1 MQTASLIQSVIA
13 LGFVLALILAIA
25 WLVRRYGIDKNWHV
39 KTGDKQRL
47 QLVERL
53 TIDPRR
59 QLVLVR
65 RDDKEHLLMLGQN
78 EALIV
83 ETYEKDTQE

>member
-1 MQTASLIQSVIA
+1 MSTGDLLQSVLA
-13 LGFVLALILAIA
+13 LGFVLALILVVA
-25 WLVRRYGIDKNWHV
+25 WLVRRFALDRNWHR
-39 KTGDKQRL
+39 KGGDKQRL

-53 TIDPRR
+53 TIDPKR

-78 EALIV
+78 EALVV
-83 ETYEKDTQE
+83 ESYDENK